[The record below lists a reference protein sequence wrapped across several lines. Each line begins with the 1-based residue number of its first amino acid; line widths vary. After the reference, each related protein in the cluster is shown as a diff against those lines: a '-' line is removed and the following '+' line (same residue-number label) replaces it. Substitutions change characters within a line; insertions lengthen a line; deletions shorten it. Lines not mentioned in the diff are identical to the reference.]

1 MRLRDRVALW
11 ALLTIGL
18 CGCTRTKDVRAE
30 EHATLQETRS
40 ATHDN
45 TVDEKRASSSAETLT
60 KAPTDVESKSDT
72 RELAVEVQAPDGSLT
87 LARVSRAHPLK
98 LAAGSKVIGSVPVVE
113 RTGQRDEHRG
123 GSVDEKQVNGNA
135 EKHAEAK
142 GASSAALAATDDKK
156 LEEKT
161 TTRWGPPWWV
171 WALLAAGV
179 AGAAWA
185 AWRFSLPGRVFGWL
199 KKL

>member
-1 MRLRDRVALW
+1 MMRLRDCVAPW

-40 ATHDN
+40 ATMQRDIVKTVQTGPETITTTTEEFEVGAGSNAQATQADAPANVGQREHRVGNPEDAGVAPRAPFLVKRTV
-45 TVDEKRASSSAETLT
+45 TVDQKG
-60 KAPTDVESKSDT
+60 PTVT
-72 RELAVEVQAPDGSLT
+72 AIA
-87 LARVSRAHPLK
+87 
-98 LAAGSKVIGSVPVVE
+98 
-113 RTGQRDEHRG
+113 
-123 GSVDEKQVNGNA
+123 
-135 EKHAEAK
+135 AEAK

-171 WALLAAGV
+171 WALLAAVV

-185 AWRFSLPGRVFGWL
+185 AWKFSLPGRVFGWL